1 MALTFLSKSNY
12 LIGLACP
19 KRLWHEINRPEMI
32 GEESI
37 EQKEIMKQG
46 KIVGEHARRLYP
58 DGRRIE
64 RHADPAITNQR
75 SLLALK
81 ERKPL
86 FEAGFTYNNAYA
98 LADILLPAEG
108 NSWYLIEVKSSGQ
121 VKDEHL
127 LDAAFQKY
135 VYEGA
140 GITIRR
146 CFLMHI
152 NTRYVRRGELELDKL
167 LVQEEI
173 SEAIRL
179 LIPEIEGKVAELLN
193 LVNGPLPEIKVGP
206 QCSEYCPLEE
216 HCWQFL
222 PDQHHTFMLKGKRDV
237 AFDLLG
243 QGIVKMEDIP
253 VDYELNK
260 YHSIQVEAHTAN
272 KPFVDRDSLEE
283 FLDRL
288 RYPLY
293 FIDFETI
300 APAIPVYEETRPF
313 EDLVFQYSL
322 HVLEKEGARPVH
334 YSYLAPGNIDPRP
347 EVIRQLTELLG
358 KSGSILAYYA
368 DYEKRCIKSMVE
380 RVPEYAAWF
389 EATVNRFIDLFIP
402 FRRMF
407 YYSPVQEGSASMK
420 KVLPALTG
428 ISYADLE
435 IGNGGLARYE
445 YMRATFGKD
454 VAPADRQRV
463 RAALEKYCEL
473 DTLGMIKI
481 LEALKK
487 ALIGIHRS

>member
-1 MALTFLSKSNY
+1 
-12 LIGLACP
+12 
-19 KRLWHEINRPEMI
+19 
-32 GEESI
+32 
-37 EQKEIMKQG
+37 
-46 KIVGEHARRLYP
+46 
-58 DGRRIE
+58 
-64 RHADPAITNQR
+64 
-75 SLLALK
+75 
-81 ERKPL
+81 
-86 FEAGFTYNNAYA
+86 
-98 LADILLPAEG
+98 
-108 NSWYLIEVKSSGQ
+108 
-121 VKDEHL
+121 
-127 LDAAFQKY
+127 
-135 VYEGA
+135 
-140 GITIRR
+140 
-146 CFLMHI
+146 
-152 NTRYVRRGELELDKL
+152 
-167 LVQEEI
+167 
-173 SEAIRL
+173 
-179 LIPEIEGKVAELLN
+179 
-193 LVNGPLPEIKVGP
+193 
-206 QCSEYCPLEE
+206 
-216 HCWQFL
+216 
-222 PDQHHTFMLKGKRDV
+222 
-237 AFDLLG
+237 
-243 QGIVKMEDIP
+243 MEDIP